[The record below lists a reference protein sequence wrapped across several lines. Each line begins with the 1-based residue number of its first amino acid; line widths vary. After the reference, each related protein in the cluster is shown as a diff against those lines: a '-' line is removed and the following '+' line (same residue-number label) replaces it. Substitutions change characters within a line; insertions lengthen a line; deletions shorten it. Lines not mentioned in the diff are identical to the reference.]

1 MISAIGF
8 ICVGKLKEKYYREA
22 CDEYLKRLGSYTE
35 ASVTELKEY
44 PADSAA
50 EVKSALAREAQEISA
65 KIPKGSYVI
74 SLCVEGRKLSSEALS
89 ETLEKLASGGAAK
102 LCVVIGGSNGLDN
115 QIKERSDLLLSMS
128 DMTFPHNL
136 ARVMALEQF
145 YRALSI
151 SANAK
156 YHK

>member
-1 MISAIGF
+1 MISAISF
-8 ICVGKLKEKYYREA
+8 LCVGKLKEKYFREA
-22 CDEYLKRLGSYTE
+22 CDEYLKRLGLYTA

-50 EVKSALAREAQEISA
+50 EIKNALMHEAEEINA

-74 SLCVEGRKLSSEALS
+74 ALCVEGRRLSSDALS
-89 ETLEKLASGGAAK
+89 ETLDRLALNGIAK
-102 LCVVIGGSNGLDN
+102 LCVVIGGSNGIES
-115 QIKERSDLLLSMS
+115 QIKAKSDLLLSMS
-128 DMTFPHNL
+128 DMTFPHHL